1 MKGIL
6 AGNRRG
12 VHTASPNQY
21 VVEIDGV
28 ADRASANGVIGKRV
42 CWKTSTGKEIVGKIS
57 KAHGNS
63 GAVLVRF
70 DKGLPG
76 QAIGTE
82 VDIS

>member
-6 AGNRRG
+6 SGNRRG
-12 VHTASPNQY
+12 VHTAYTNQY
-21 VVEIDGV
+21 VVEVDGV
-28 ADRASANGVIGKRV
+28 ADRASANGVIGKTV
-42 CWKTSTGKEIVGKIS
+42 TWTSITGKKIVGKIS

-63 GAVLVRF
+63 GALLARF

>member
-28 ADRASANGVIGKRV
+28 ADRASANGVIGKKVFKIRGTIPAGNYMQV
-42 CWKTSTGKEIVGKIS
+42 VAVGQRCTV
-57 KAHGNS
+57 H
-63 GAVLVRF
+63 F
-70 DKGLPG
+70 P
-76 QAIGTE
+76 
-82 VDIS
+82 